1 MNPAASSIH
10 RDGDGTLVVRVSGD
24 WALDAPIPQAAD
36 AIRELSGGE
45 PPTRLVFQAAD
56 LSHWDSSLVAYLV
69 SVAEVARGEALPV
82 DTSGLPRGMPH
93 LLARAAG
100 PRRPVPPPPPH
111 QPLPTRVGLAGI
123 DFGAHAAGL
132 LDFVGRASL
141 AVKDVLLG
149 RGHFE
154 RTEFFLLLEQT
165 GGAALPLV
173 AVINFLIGA
182 VLAFLGAVQLQQF
195 NATIFVA
202 NLVGVG
208 SVRETGALMT
218 GIVMAGRTGAS
229 FAAVLGTMTVNSEV
243 DALET
248 MNFPPME
255 FLVAPRVL
263 AMIVM
268 MPLLVLYADL
278 FGILGG
284 YVVAVGLLDLTP
296 TLYLTQTRESMSM
309 SDVMVG
315 LLKAP
320 VFGAVVALSGTYFGM
335 KTGRTASAV
344 GVSTTRAVV
353 SGILLVILCDAVLT
367 VFFYAVNL

>member
-1 MNPAASSIH
+1 VTAEPQVSVH
-10 RDGDGTLVVRVSGD
+10 RDGDGTLVVRVTGD
-24 WALDAPIPQAAD
+24 WLLEGTTPMPDAAA
-36 AIRELSGGE
+36 AEIHAE
-45 PPTRLVFQAAD
+45 PPSRVVFQASG
-56 LSHWDSSLVAYLV
+56 LGRWDSSLVSFLALV
-69 SVAEVARGEALPV
+69 GDAARAEGLGI
-82 DTSGLPRGMPH
+82 DTTGLPRGLQH
-93 LLARAAG
+93 LLALAG
-100 PRRPVPPPPPH
+100 GPKRPIPPPPPH
-111 QPLPTRVGLAGI
+111 QPLPTRIGAAGI
-123 DFGAHAAGL
+123 DIGGHAAGM

-141 AVKDVLLG
+141 AVKDVVTG

-154 RTEFFLLLEQT
+154 WRDFWLLLEQT

-173 AVINFLIGA
+173 AIINFLVGA

-208 SVRETGALMT
+208 TVRETGALMT

-255 FLVAPRVL
+255 FLVAPRIL
-263 AMIVM
+263 AMVLM

-296 TLYLTQTRESMSM
+296 ALYLTQTRESMVLA
-309 SDVMVG
+309 DVLVG
-315 LLKAP
+315 LFKAP
-320 VFGAVVALSGTYFGM
+320 AFGAVVALAGTYFGM
-335 KTGRTASAV
+335 STGRTASSV
-344 GVSTTRAVV
+344 GTSTTRAVV
-353 SGILLVILCDAVLT
+353 SGILLVIVVDAVLT
-367 VFFYAVNL
+367 VFFYAVKL